1 VINRD
6 AHVAKCADEA
16 KYRSDNSE
24 KKTPLPAR
32 RAVIA
37 PSVLAGEAN

>member
-16 KYRSDNSE
+16 KYR
-24 KKTPLPAR
+24 
-32 RAVIA
+32 
-37 PSVLAGEAN
+37 GEARKANGEPAPVILTTSP